1 MARLLVAGAFL
12 TSCIW
17 SGECKAALLIIDVQ
31 DCFMP
36 TGSLSVPKTDLIVP
50 KINDLITNKACMFDS
65 IVFTRDYHPPNHI
78 SFGSTHGLEPF
89 SHLGGKGGLPMMCTK
104 PESGLTKDG
113 ACCPTQYIDA
123 SAVDCGSQL
132 CPPDGWS
139 YDTDKPEIVTGND
152 ACTKCK
158 EDPSACNKMIQAM
171 WTDHCLQEGDSTI
184 QKDLIK
190 TDADI
195 IVHKG
200 GNTFVDAY
208 SAFADNI
215 KAVKTELDDTLKAKG
230 IEELYVVGIATDVCV
245 IATVIDGLDSTLTKG
260 YKITVI
266 TDATEAVMADATNK
280 AKAEAD
286 MAAAGATLKTVE
298 EVKAMECPAPS
309 PEVADTSHGARSVT
323 MSLLAASAM
332 VVGVLGH

>member
-1 MARLLVAGAFL
+1 
-12 TSCIW
+12 
-17 SGECKAALLIIDVQ
+17 
-31 DCFMP
+31 
-36 TGSLSVPKTDLIVP
+36 
-50 KINDLITNKACMFDS
+50 
-65 IVFTRDYHPPNHI
+65 
-78 SFGSTHGLEPF
+78 
-89 SHLGGKGGLPMMCTK
+89 MCTA
-104 PESGLTKDG
+104 PASGLTKDA
-113 ACCPTQYIDA
+113 ACCPTEYIDP
-123 SAVDCGSQL
+123 SLVDCSTQL
-132 CPPDGWS
+132 CTPSTFDYNTNNPG
-139 YDTDKPEIVTGND
+139 IVTDNN
-152 ACTKCK
+152 ACTLCK
-158 EDPSACNKMIQAM
+158 NYPASCKPMIQAM